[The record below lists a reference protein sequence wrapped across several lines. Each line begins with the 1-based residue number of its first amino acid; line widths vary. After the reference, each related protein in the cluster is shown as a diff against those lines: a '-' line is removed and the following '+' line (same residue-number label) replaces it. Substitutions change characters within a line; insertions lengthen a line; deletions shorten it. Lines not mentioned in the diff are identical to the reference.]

1 MAFTDKLH
9 NRGSISDGHDIPYSL
24 KLDAGRSE
32 YLLSEGRTQ
41 GDSQQKWTYSTWF
54 KRSEFSYSGEPYQNL
69 FCAGSSTSNYCHAYF
84 RSDGPYPDNE
94 LFIYLDNGGSQYW
107 FGRTQHQF
115 RDTSAWYHLVI
126 AVDTTLS
133 TANDRCKVYLNGELL
148 AINNRTNPTQ
158 NASTRVGDGG
168 GKFAI
173 GAIVGNSYQFNG
185 YIAETVLADGYQYA
199 PTEFGKFDTNNVWVP
214 IDVSDVSLGG
224 TGFYINFDDS
234 SNLGKVQQSNNQ
246 GNFSKYNITS
256 VDQATDTPTNSFCI
270 LNHSSKTNGNVK
282 ISRAGTYASTDG
294 GSGWCSINATHAVS
308 KGKWY
313 WEVLFY
319 NDPGDTNTAMIGVA
333 GTNDPWIP
341 HRQGGYYT
349 GNVATS
355 ASIGW
360 YFVNGNLYNDASY
373 GDISGPGYG
382 DIAMLALDMDNLKFY
397 QGINGTWATP
407 TGGTQQNPASGTN
420 GVNLASAFAGVS
432 GGTDYIVPSF
442 SIYQGNR
449 IEGINFGGYYS
460 ETLSSAAQ
468 DANGYGN
475 FEYAPPSGFYSLC
488 TKNIAEFG

>member
-1 MAFTDKLH
+1 MTLDAGIGA
-9 NRGSISDGHDIPYSL
+9 NSASDSYDVPYSL
-24 KLDAGRSE
+24 KLDAGRAE
-32 YLLSEGRTQ
+32 YLLADGRTQ

-54 KRSEFSYSGEPYQNL
+54 KRSEFSYTGEPYQNL
-69 FCAGSSTSNYCHAYF
+69 FCAGTSSSNYCHAYF
-84 RSDGPYPDNE
+84 RADGSYPDNE
-94 LFIYLDNGGSQYW
+94 LFIYLDNGGTQYW
-107 FGRTQHQF
+107 HGRTQHEF

-133 TANDRCKVYLNGELL
+133 TANDRVKVYVNGVLQS
-148 AINNRTNPTQ
+148 IDNRTNPTQ

-173 GAIVGNSYQFNG
+173 GAIQGNSYQFNG
-185 YIAETVLADGYQYA
+185 YIAECVLADGYQYA

-214 IDVSDVSLGG
+214 IDVSALALGG
-224 TGFYINFDDS
+224 TGFYMNFDDS

-256 VDQATDTPTNSFCI
+256 VDQSTDTPTNSFCI

-308 KGKWY
+308 NGKWY

-341 HRQGGYYT
+341 HRAGGYYT
-349 GNVATS
+349 GNVSTS
-355 ASIGW
+355 ASTGW
-360 YFVNGNLYNDASY
+360 YFVNGGIYN
-373 GDISGPGYG
+373 GTGTWTGPGYG
-382 DIAMLALDMDNLKFY
+382 NMAMVALDMDNKKLYF
-397 QGINGTWATP
+397 GVNGTW
-407 TGGTQQNPASGTN
+407 GNSSNPATNTN
-420 GVNLASAFAGVS
+420 GINIGSQWSGVS
-432 GGTDYIVPSF
+432 GGTDSVVPSF

>member
-1 MAFTDKLH
+1 MTLDAGIGA
-9 NRGSISDGHDIPYSL
+9 NSASDSYDVPYSL
-24 KLDAGRSE
+24 KLDAGRAE
-32 YLLSEGRTQ
+32 YLLADGRTQ

-54 KRSEFSYSGEPYQNL
+54 KRSEFSYTGEPYQNL
-69 FCAGSSTSNYCHAYF
+69 FCAGTSSSNYCHAYF
-84 RSDGPYPDNE
+84 RADGSYPDNE
-94 LFIYLDNGGSQYW
+94 LFIYLDNGGTQYW
-107 FGRTQHQF
+107 HGRTQHEF

-133 TANDRCKVYLNGELL
+133 TANDRVKVYVNGVLQS
-148 AINNRTNPTQ
+148 IDNRTNPTQ

-173 GAIVGNSYQFNG
+173 GAIQGNSYQFNG
-185 YIAETVLADGYQYA
+185 YIAECVLADGYQYA

-214 IDVSDVSLGG
+214 IDVSALALGG
-224 TGFYINFDDS
+224 TGFYMNFDDS

-256 VDQATDTPTNSFCI
+256 VDQSTDTPTNSFCI

-308 KGKWY
+308 NGKWY

-341 HRQGGYYT
+341 HRAGGYYT
-349 GNVATS
+349 GNVSTS
-355 ASIGW
+355 ASTGW
-360 YFVNGNLYNDASY
+360 YFVNGGIYNGS
-373 GDISGPGYG
+373 GTWVGPGYG
-382 DIAMLALDMDNLKFY
+382 EIAMVALDMDNKKLYFGK
-397 QGINGTWATP
+397 NGTW
-407 TGGTQQNPASGTN
+407 QNSSNPATNTN
-420 GVNLASAFAGVS
+420 GINIGSQWSGVS
-432 GGTDYIVPSF
+432 GGSDSVVPSF